1 MVYNISM
8 RDQDKQFIKIMIGF
22 AVCIALWHTIE
33 TNCLVPPL
41 ATIPF

>member
-1 MVYNISM
+1 M
-8 RDQDKQFIKIMIGF
+8 RPQDIGFIKIMVAMILG
-22 AVCIALWHTIE
+22 IALWHTIE